1 MMFISLEHLQK
12 FASVVGG
19 YILCPECARQYEP
32 ALTVELR
39 GEKVEGRKVMH
50 FAPVP
55 YVFSN
60 ADVSRGYQP
69 SFCKPLPR
77 GLLKW
82 YEDAPALGVHSYFFL
97 RDLVRRYP
105 ELIDRPLTERVLREV
120 GCDIEAELAMW
131 QLGNK

>member
-1 MMFISLEHLQK
+1 MFISLEHLRK

-19 YILCPECARQYEP
+19 YTLCPECAHRYEP

-39 GEKVEGRKVMH
+39 GENGENGKVMH

-60 ADVSRGYQP
+60 ADVSRAYQP
-69 SFCKPLPR
+69 SFCKPLPG

-82 YEDAPALGVHSYFFL
+82 YENPPALGVHSYFFL

-120 GCDIEAELAMW
+120 GCDIEAEIAMW
-131 QLGNK
+131 LLGNQ